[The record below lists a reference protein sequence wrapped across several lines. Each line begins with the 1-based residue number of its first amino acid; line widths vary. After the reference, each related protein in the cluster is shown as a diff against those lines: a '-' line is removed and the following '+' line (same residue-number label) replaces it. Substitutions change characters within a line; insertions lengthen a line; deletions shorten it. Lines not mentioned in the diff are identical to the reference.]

1 MDIMESFVL
10 SGSHLKT
17 IIYTEK
23 NKLKQS
29 WTHHSLLSNMLIENL
44 LYIKSESGWQ
54 LNNTTS
60 WALQGSGTRPWALD
74 RLIASTSPHPNS
86 GLASFS
92 RNKTY
97 WTRPLY
103 VTFFRPKAKKKNV
116 VQKTIT
122 RRWSEVFVTQIVF
135 TLSASWWLL
144 LLVAGPR
151 TLLWPSPNGFQLS
164 ELVRYLW
171 VSGSHSICILHA
183 TWDKINVVKCLFFSC
198 WSWFTKY
205 KWSRKQLVISNS
217 YFICIP
223 YTICS
228 SLNLI

>member
-1 MDIMESFVL
+1 MESFVL

-103 VTFFRPKAKKKNV
+103 VTFFRPKAKKKCSTEDHHKTMEWSVCYANCFYVECIMMV
-116 VQKTIT
+116 V
-122 RRWSEVFVTQIVF
+122 
-135 TLSASWWLL
+135 
-144 LLVAGPR
+144 VAGCWA
-151 TLLWPSPNGFQLS
+151 TYIIVAFAK
-164 ELVRYLW
+164 W
-171 VSGSHSICILHA
+171 VSVEWVSALPLGQWISLDLHIA
-183 TWDKINVVKCLFFSC
+183 RNMRQNKRCKMFIFFMLIMIYKI
-198 WSWFTKY
+198 
-205 KWSRKQLVISNS
+205 
-217 YFICIP
+217 
-223 YTICS
+223 
-228 SLNLI
+228 